1 MDLEF
6 FFGIY
11 FLLCIFMLY
20 AAPSV
25 PRNVTATPI
34 NSTSVLISWD
44 SPESPNGIIDSFLV
58 TYVRLDPAGGVLS
71 DSISTVGDTTTVVIG
86 NLEPFTRYNVSVVGV
101 TVAPGPPSD
110 VEMVR
115 TDESGKVTV

>member
-1 MDLEF
+1 MLP
-6 FFGIY
+6 ILY
-11 FLLCIFMLY
+11 YTLY

-71 DSISTVGDTTTVVIG
+71 DTVSTTGDTTTMVID
-86 NLEPFTRYNVSVVGV
+86 NLEPFTWYNVSVVGV
-101 TVAPGPPSD
+101 TIAPGTPSD

-115 TDESGKVTV
+115 TDESGRVTV